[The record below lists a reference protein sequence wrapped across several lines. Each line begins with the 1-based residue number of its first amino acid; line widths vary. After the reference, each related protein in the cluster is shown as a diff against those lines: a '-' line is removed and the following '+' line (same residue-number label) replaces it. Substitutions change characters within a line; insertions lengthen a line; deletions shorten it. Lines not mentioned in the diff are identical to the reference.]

1 MAKVIETSVE
11 SQIVGSSYSLWK
23 NLLIGIILGLLY
35 YSLVIILGNYIKT
48 ASVSG
53 GIATIIV
60 ATVGILVMARL
71 YMPQALLINIAVGAS
86 LWGLNEWTSGLAWYE
101 ILGFGVLLY
110 GLVYVLFS
118 WVARFTK
125 VIPVIIAMV
134 VIVVAAR
141 IAVA

>member
-35 YSLVIILGNYIKT
+35 YGLVIILGNYIKT
-48 ASVSG
+48 ASVSD

-60 ATVGILVMARL
+60 ATVGILVMARF
-71 YMPQALLINIAVGAS
+71 YMPQALLINVAVGAS

-110 GLVYVLFS
+110 GLGYVLFS